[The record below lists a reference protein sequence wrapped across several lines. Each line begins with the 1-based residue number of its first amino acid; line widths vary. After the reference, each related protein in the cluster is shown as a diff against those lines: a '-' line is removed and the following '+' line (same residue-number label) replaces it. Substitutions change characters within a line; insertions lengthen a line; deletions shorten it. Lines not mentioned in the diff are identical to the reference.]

1 MLNSEQR
8 AIGGRK
14 CNGRKQSQRHEHKA
28 RGAASSRLADFLHAS
43 DNWWLI
49 LLFSLDAD
57 SNVNPH
63 NKNFSG
69 ISYSVDETF
78 DMPIILLARCEAD
91 K

>member
-28 RGAASSRLADFLHAS
+28 RG
-43 DNWWLI
+43 
-49 LLFSLDAD
+49 LLFSLDAV

-69 ISYSVDETF
+69 ISYSVDETEGETF